1 MYTHIPSS
9 YQSLTNQ
16 NDTRRRWICLLVIV
30 ALIASS
36 LFSSVV
42 VLNPQYFAK
51 QSGWLTGQ
59 QVLICTSEG
68 LRWTS
73 VSTLKQDSSDQ
84 HSNEHQSFNIHCP
97 IFKLHDSKGL
107 SVEGDYTLAHYIQFV
122 GFLGGYS
129 PLEKTITNRLYLIAP
144 KHSPPLSLLNRIT

>member
-16 NDTRRRWICLLVIV
+16 NYTRRRWTCLLVIV

-36 LFSSVV
+36 LLSSVV
-42 VLNPQYFAK
+42 VLNPKYFVK
-51 QSGWLTGQ
+51 QPGWLTGQ

-84 HSNEHQSFNIHCP
+84 HSNEHQSFDIHCP

-107 SVEGDYTLAHYIQFV
+107 SVEGGYTLAHYIQFV
-122 GFLGGYS
+122 GFLGDYQS
-129 PLEKTITNRLYLIAP
+129 RQKQVTDRLYLIAP